1 MPKDI
6 VEQSFLHGNA
16 RKTSP
21 GLVWSRIL
29 EECVQVGTYAF
40 FCLWLLVFMLHN
52 SLWAS
57 RFFHA
62 TWNLFRH
69 LPLVDMAAV
78 CERFGRKS
86 IDHGK
91 NSRLQ
96 DGLVNFWLYT
106 HLGHASG
113 DWRSLLLLL
122 RVFRKSLWAICF
134 PCRNET
140 CSSLTCVKNLWFCDT
155 ELDQVSHGLWPGAF
169 FLQFWQ
175 KILYNRSNFT
185 TLLTAPK
192 GF

>member
-6 VEQSFLHGNA
+6 VEKSSLHGNP

-21 GLVWSRIL
+21 GLVWPRIL
-29 EECVQVGTYAF
+29 EECVQVGTHAF
-40 FCLWLLVFMLHN
+40 FCLCSCCTNRFERF
-52 SLWAS
+52 A
-57 RFFHA
+57 FFHA

-69 LPLVDMAAV
+69 LPLVDIAAV

-91 NSRLQ
+91 KSRLQ
-96 DGLVNFWLYT
+96 DGLVKFWLYT

-155 ELDQVSHGLWPGAF
+155 ELDQVSHGLWLGAF
-169 FLQFWQ
+169 FLQFW
-175 KILYNRSNFT
+175 KNILYNRSNFT

>member
-1 MPKDI
+1 MFFLSPTILKLSKSLHSAGGPLFFWMPKDI

-113 DWRSLLLLL
+113 DHARLG
-122 RVFRKSLWAICF
+122 
-134 PCRNET
+134 N
-140 CSSLTCVKNLWFCDT
+140 T
-155 ELDQVSHGLWPGAF
+155 EGWSHWKKDC
-169 FLQFWQ
+169 W
-175 KILYNRSNFT
+175 
-185 TLLTAPK
+185 
-192 GF
+192 